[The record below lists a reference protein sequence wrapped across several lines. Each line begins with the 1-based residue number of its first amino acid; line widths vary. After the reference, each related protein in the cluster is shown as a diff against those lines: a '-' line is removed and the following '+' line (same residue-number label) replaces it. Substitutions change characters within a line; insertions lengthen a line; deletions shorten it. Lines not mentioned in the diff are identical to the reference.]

1 MKKVIGSVIGGVVL
15 MTASSAA
22 MAAAAGGPNCGWG
35 NLLFK
40 GSKGIPSHVVA
51 VTTNGTS
58 GNNTFGITSGTNGC
72 DASGT
77 LTYGGRDMVQVSAI
91 LDEFSEDVA
100 RGHGEAL
107 NAIAVMIGVER
118 SDRELFADVM
128 HENFAAIFPDENVT
142 AKEAMVSVNELMK
155 TNGQLSKYAV

>member
-22 MAAAAGGPNCGWG
+22 MAVAAGGPNCGWG

-72 DASGT
+72 DASGS

-91 LDEFSEDVA
+91 MDEFSEDVA
-100 RGHGEAL
+100 RGHGDAMD
-107 NAIAVMIGVER
+107 AVAVMIGVKQT
-118 SDRELFADVM
+118 DRATFSKVM
-128 HENFAAIFPDENVT
+128 HENFALIFPSENVT
-142 AKEAMVSVNELMK
+142 AEEAMLSVNEVMK
-155 TNGQLSKYAV
+155 TNGQLAKYAV